1 MSIIVKD
8 DGYNPTTSLAA
19 AQTLVG
25 TDHVVAIVDN
35 SDVDTSWGPYVKE
48 QGVAVVGGSESDEG
62 YENPDWFVPGATYN
76 NFTAGIAYAAKQ
88 LKVKKMADV
97 YCAEVAVCAQSS
109 VDLKAALTKLDI
121 DLSYTSAISFSAPS
135 YTAYCLAAKQSGATA
150 LLVGDAT
157 AIVNKFVENCASQGY
172 NPVEISGDGTVAIS
186 WLAIPGFEGNV
197 DSQPDISFFV
207 HDAATKPMYDALAKY
222 APGVTTG
229 PNFGEI
235 VIETWAAGVELQTA
249 GDAAHL
255 SASPTAA
262 RDARR
267 VLRHAQ
273 GHDAR
278 RALVTADLHKGQGV
292 QQRVLLP
299 HGDQE
304 QEVRV
309 PQQFEGLLRKV
320 MSMSTLDPK
329 ASPEKQQQMFE
340 VMALAKACDERLRK
354 GIATGEFLTV
364 YWPSRGQEAIAA
376 GFAASLRSDDRL
388 VTTYRGLH
396 DLIGKGVSLVEI
408 LGEMLGPPGGRL
420 PRQGRHH
427 AHRRSGRRPDGL
439 HRHRRRRHPGCCR
452 PGPGRTGPEVRSGR
466 CGQLRGWSDQHGVLP
481 RGGEPGRDL
490 AAAAGPGVPEQ
501 RVCGNDAHRRHHA
514 RRAHR

>member
-1 MSIIVKD
+1 MIFRRFGAGLLGATIVIAGLLTVGPSAGATTTDTKAPIVIGDICSCTGPEASSVAQTTPTIEAWAKYVSAHGGIQGHPVSIIVKD

-262 RDARR
+262 
-267 VLRHAQ
+267 
-273 GHDAR
+273 
-278 RALVTADLHKGQGV
+278 
-292 QQRVLLP
+292 
-299 HGDQE
+299 
-304 QEVRV
+304 
-309 PQQFEGLLRKV
+309 
-320 MSMSTLDPK
+320 
-329 ASPEKQQQMFE
+329 QMH
-340 VMALAKACDERLRK
+340 
-354 GIATGEFLTV
+354 
-364 YWPSRGQEAIAA
+364 A
-376 GFAASLRSDDRL
+376 GFYAMPKG
-388 VTTYRGLH
+388 TTLGGLSSP
-396 DLIGKGVSLVEI
+396 LTFTKGKAFNNGCYFLMGIKNKKFVSLDNSKDYCVK
-408 LGEMLGPPGGRL
+408 
-420 PRQGRHH
+420 
-427 AHRRSGRRPDGL
+427 S
-439 HRHRRRRHPGCCR
+439 
-452 PGPGRTGPEVRSGR
+452 
-466 CGQLRGWSDQHGVLP
+466 
-481 RGGEPGRDL
+481 
-490 AAAAGPGVPEQ
+490 
-501 RVCGNDAHRRHHA
+501 
-514 RRAHR
+514 

>member
-1 MSIIVKD
+1 MIFRRFGAGLLGATIITAGLLTVGPSAGATTTATKAPIVIGDICSCTGPEASSVAQTTPTIEAWAKYVSAHGGIQGHPVSIIVKD

-186 WLAIPGFEGNV
+186 WLTIPGFEGNV

-207 HDAATKPMYDALAKY
+207 HNAATKPMYDALAKY

-262 RDARR
+262 
-267 VLRHAQ
+267 
-273 GHDAR
+273 
-278 RALVTADLHKGQGV
+278 
-292 QQRVLLP
+292 
-299 HGDQE
+299 
-304 QEVRV
+304 
-309 PQQFEGLLRKV
+309 
-320 MSMSTLDPK
+320 
-329 ASPEKQQQMFE
+329 QMH
-340 VMALAKACDERLRK
+340 
-354 GIATGEFLTV
+354 
-364 YWPSRGQEAIAA
+364 A
-376 GFAASLRSDDRL
+376 GFYAMPKG
-388 VTTYRGLH
+388 TTLGGLSSP
-396 DLIGKGVSLVEI
+396 LTFTKGKAFNNGCYFLMGIKNKKFVSLNNSKDYCVK
-408 LGEMLGPPGGRL
+408 
-420 PRQGRHH
+420 
-427 AHRRSGRRPDGL
+427 S
-439 HRHRRRRHPGCCR
+439 
-452 PGPGRTGPEVRSGR
+452 
-466 CGQLRGWSDQHGVLP
+466 
-481 RGGEPGRDL
+481 
-490 AAAAGPGVPEQ
+490 
-501 RVCGNDAHRRHHA
+501 
-514 RRAHR
+514 